1 VPFTSDLGEPIVEAK
16 LTNRDGK
23 ELAPLPLARGGPA
36 GVARIV
42 LPLASLAPS
51 TYTVR
56 VQVNTGTHTGAQAV
70 AFTVSQ

>member
-1 VPFTSDLGEPIVEAK
+1 
-16 LTNRDGK
+16 
-23 ELAPLPLARGGPA
+23 
-36 GVARIV
+36 

-56 VQVNTGTHTGAQAV
+56 VEVHAGSNFGAQVV

>member
-1 VPFTSDLGEPIVEAK
+1 M
-16 LTNRDGK
+16 
-23 ELAPLPLARGGPA
+23 LAPLTAREGA
-36 GVARIV
+36 GQACARVV

-56 VQVNTGTHTGAQAV
+56 VEVNAGNNSGAQVV